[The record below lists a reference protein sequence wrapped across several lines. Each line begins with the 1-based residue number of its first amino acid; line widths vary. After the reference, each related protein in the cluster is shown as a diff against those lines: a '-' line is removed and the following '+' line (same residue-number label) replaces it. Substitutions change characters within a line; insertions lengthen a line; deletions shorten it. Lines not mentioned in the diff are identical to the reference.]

1 MHTLPRRMATLTLL
15 AGLTLAGCGGGDSD
29 GSSDGGTASKDS
41 SSAAP
46 TPSADPAEG
55 AKVSGKGY
63 SFHAPED
70 WKKPSQK
77 IPGTEQTDTFV
88 ADLTDR
94 DGFADNINVIR
105 LDPAPIKET
114 GALEK
119 ALVKELEGA
128 GAKKVTVR
136 DRLDVDGDTAVHIAS
151 EFTQSGATYLT
162 EQYDAIHDGVSYVV
176 TFSFSTDVPQDDRD
190 ETAESVLATWK
201 WAA

>member
-1 MHTLPRRMATLTLL
+1 MRSLPRHAATLTLL
-15 AGLTLAGCGGGDSD
+15 AGLALAGCGGGDSD
-29 GSSDGGTASKDS
+29 GAADGDSKKDT

-46 TPSADPAEG
+46 ASTEDPATG
-55 AKVSGKGY
+55 GKVTGKGY
-63 SFHAPED
+63 SFNAPED
-70 WKKPSQK
+70 WKKPTQD

-88 ADLTDR
+88 ADLTDD

-105 LDPAPIKET
+105 LDPAPIKEA

-136 DRLDVDGDTAVHIAS
+136 DRIQMDGDTAVHIAS

-176 TFSFSTDVPQDDRD
+176 TFSFSTDVPQADRAK
-190 ETAESVLATWK
+190 TAGSVLATWK
-201 WAA
+201 WGA